1 MQEKSQEFYQ
11 QLMMKQIDGEISPDE
26 ARQLAQF
33 LEANPAYRK
42 ELETMNDLKMETGK
56 MKGHL
61 VPDLAWDDYWRQ
73 LYNRLERGI
82 SWILISLGAV
92 IVLSYGIYHAVMELW
107 QDSTLSLILKY
118 GVLALI
124 IGAAILLVS
133 VAREKLLLRKHDRY
147 KEIER

>member
-1 MQEKSQEFYQ
+1 MQEKPQEFYQ
-11 QLMMKQIDGEISPDE
+11 QLMMKQIDGEITPEE

-33 LEANPAYRK
+33 LEANPSYRK
-42 ELETMNDLKMETGK
+42 ELETMSDLKMETEK
-56 MKGHL
+56 MKGNL

-82 SWILISLGAV
+82 SWILISLGAM

-107 QDSTLSLILKY
+107 QDSTLPLILKY
-118 GVLALI
+118 GTLALI